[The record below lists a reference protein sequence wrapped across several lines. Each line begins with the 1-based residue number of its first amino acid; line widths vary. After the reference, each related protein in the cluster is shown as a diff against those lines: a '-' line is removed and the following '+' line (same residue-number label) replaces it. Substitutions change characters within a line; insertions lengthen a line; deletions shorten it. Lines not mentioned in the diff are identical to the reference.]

1 MAELTVG
8 AVRAAAEACAA
19 AWGGARLAAAA
30 RDADAA
36 PRFDTVFGRWPL
48 LGSSDALDVA
58 LDVPALATWV
68 VAARVR
74 AAVAP
79 YSTRLDAWRRRATV
93 RVPGGPVVAWAD
105 VSERLA
111 SLAGDAV
118 TRRALG
124 AARARVAAAEL
135 APLARERVARS
146 CAAVEGLAV
155 AGGYDETFA
164 RLTGETP
171 EARTTLGAEWL
182 ARTEAAWS
190 DMLAERARRTVGLP
204 VRELEAAD
212 LPAVFAAGGDA
223 IPLGA
228 SALAAA
234 VRTQLAAMHLDPDAG
249 GRLHPAALGAP
260 AGRAA
265 RAIPVRVPHE
275 VYLLSGTRAGPDAA
289 RVYLEAFGQ
298 ALHRAHVD
306 PALPFEVRW
315 QANAGAVRATGALLA
330 ALLRDRGWLRRY
342 AGLSGGALDAVA
354 RAAAF
359 AELGAS
365 RATAAR
371 VAASAAAY
379 GDTASLGEVEGV
391 YVERM
396 RQALGVTPE
405 PGDAWGEL
413 DGPFAVGDALRG
425 SLMAGALG
433 EALRERFDEDWWR
446 NPRSGAWLVAE
457 WFGAAAEPQAAV
469 APEPLAAALTRV
481 LQ

>member
-1 MAELTVG
+1 MAELTIG

-19 AWGGARLAAAA
+19 AWGGARLAAAS

-36 PRFDTVFGRWPL
+36 PRFDTVFERWPL
-48 LGSSDALDVA
+48 LGSTDALEVA

-93 RVPGGPVVAWAD
+93 RVPGGPVVPWSD
-105 VSERLA
+105 VRGRLA
-111 SLAGDAV
+111 ALAGDAV

-124 AARARVAAAEL
+124 AARARLAAAEL
-135 APLARERVARS
+135 APLARERVART

-171 EARTTLGAEWL
+171 DARTALGAEWL
-182 ARTEAAWS
+182 ARTEAAWG
-190 DMLAERARRTVGLP
+190 DMLTERARRTVGLP

-223 IPLGA
+223 APLGGGT
-228 SALAAA
+228 LAAA
-234 VRTQLAAMHLDPDAG
+234 LRTQLAAMRLDPDAG
-249 GRLHPAALGAP
+249 GRLRSAALGAA
-260 AGRAA
+260 AGRPA
-265 RAIPVRVPHE
+265 RAIAVRVPQE
-275 VYLLSGTRAGPDAA
+275 VYLLVGARTEPEAA

-298 ALHRAHVD
+298 ALHRAYVD
-306 PALPFEVRW
+306 PALPFEARW
-315 QANAGAVRATGALLA
+315 HGNAGSARATGALLA
-330 ALLRDRGWLRRY
+330 TLLRDRGWLRRY
-342 AGLSGGALDAVA
+342 AGLSGAALDAAA

-365 RATAAR
+365 RAAAAR

-379 GDTASLGEVEGV
+379 GDTASLGEVEGI
-391 YVERM
+391 YVDRM
-396 RQALGVTPE
+396 RAALGAAPE

-457 WFGAAAEPQAAV
+457 WFGAVAEPRAAV